1 MVKCLGP
8 HTFTT
13 VGVGLIPAWGTNILQ
28 ALWHSQKNK
37 IKISLYIYIYTHI
50 HTHIYTHTHMYMY
63 RKKSLSGVQLCSFI
77 HGILQARIL
86 EWVAISFSSGSS
98 QPRDQTRVSHIAGRL
113 FTIWATRE
121 SLCVCVCVCVC
132 VMYNIW
138 FKDFN
143 WMVWDGAWT
152 YIFKFPKWL

>member
-1 MVKCLGP
+1 MVQCLGP

-37 IKISLYIYIYTHI
+37 IKISLYIY
-50 HTHIYTHTHMYMY
+50 THIYTHIHMYMY
-63 RKKSLSGVQLCSFI
+63 RKKSLSGVQLCSCI

-98 QPRDQTRVSHIAGRL
+98 QPRDQTWVSHIAGRL
-113 FTIWATRE
+113 FTI
-121 SLCVCVCVCVC
+121 
-132 VMYNIW
+132 
-138 FKDFN
+138 
-143 WMVWDGAWT
+143 
-152 YIFKFPKWL
+152 